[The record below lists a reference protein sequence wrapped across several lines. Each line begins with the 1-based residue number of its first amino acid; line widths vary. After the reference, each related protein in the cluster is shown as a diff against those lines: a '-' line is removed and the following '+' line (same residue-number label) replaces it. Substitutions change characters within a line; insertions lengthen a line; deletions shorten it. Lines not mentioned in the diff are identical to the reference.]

1 MYDNCYFEK
10 KWFFT
15 PNLGQSMDQRAHRLR
30 FFTSWTGFIKKI
42 WEISSLFEDKKIKD
56 FPCSLKAICVCYWS
70 SSFTCTS
77 VLDSCREKGR
87 YLGEVNAIYYHA
99 RPTCMLQFSLRWIKR
114 DNSKSTVHLAP
125 HLDIDCKKSI
135 L

>member
-1 MYDNCYFEK
+1 MIIVILKRNGFYPKLGSIDGSTCTSTSVLHFLNWIYKKYEK
-10 KWFFT
+10 S
-15 PNLGQSMDQRAHRLR
+15 LHCL
-30 FFTSWTGFIKKI
+30 KI
-42 WEISSLFEDKKIKD
+42 KKIKD
-56 FPCSLKAICVCYWS
+56 FPCSLKEFCVCYWS

-99 RPTCMLQFSLRWIKR
+99 RPTCMLQFSLGWIKR

-125 HLDIDCKKSI
+125 HQNIDCKKSI

>member
-1 MYDNCYFEK
+1 MIIVILKRNGFLPQTWVNRWINVHVEFGSHFLNWIYKKYEK
-10 KWFFT
+10 S
-15 PNLGQSMDQRAHRLR
+15 LHCL
-30 FFTSWTGFIKKI
+30 KI
-42 WEISSLFEDKKIKD
+42 KKIKD
-56 FPCSLKAICVCYWS
+56 FPCSLKEFCVCYWS